1 MSWEIEVNL
10 SGVNAAGMNV
20 PPTEKG
26 AYKVK
31 VFSTEKRDTQAGN
44 QRAIF
49 RTIVQEG
56 KYKGCSISDGI
67 NFPKDPEDFV
77 KRYWKALLMSLGF
90 TEAKLDKGI
99 KLNGSKLVGKI
110 GYVFFSPAEQEGS
123 GYSSVKWI
131 PKEQY
136 EQLIALAATNDEGF
150 DVEED
155 DDNSVNT
162 TAATPSG
169 DGKDALSF
177 LEI

>member
-26 AYKVK
+26 PYKVK

-77 KRYWKALLMSLGF
+77 KRYWKAMLISLGF
-90 TEAKLDKGI
+90 SEAKLDKGI

-110 GYVFFSPAEQEGS
+110 GYVFFSPADQEGS

-136 EQLIALAATNDEGF
+136 EQLVALAAATNEGF

-155 DDNSVNT
+155 NDNGVT
-162 TAATPSG
+162 TSTATPSS